1 VQADG
6 PGPAGDS
13 ISLRSLIP
21 SVYLPTF
28 LFSVG
33 QGAVIPIVPLFAG
46 ELGASVALASLT
58 VGMRGIGTMLMD
70 LPGGIL
76 ESKLGDKFV
85 MIAGTTIVGIVAVGA
100 SLSTSPF
107 QLALLMLLMGGGWS
121 FWLLARLAYVSEMVP
136 SHQRGRVLSVVGG
149 TNRIGN
155 FVGPLIGG
163 FVGHEYGLESVFY
176 VQAVLGLASVVAMSL
191 TINAANRTSRSE
203 AASIY
208 GAFASL
214 LKAHYKIFATAGF
227 AVIMLQ
233 LLRQARQ
240 VFLPLWGKSIGLDVA
255 DIGIAF
261 SISTAVDM
269 ALFYPAGHVM
279 DRWGRKWVAVPSLV
293 VLSVSVALIPLAN
306 GFGLLALVAM
316 LSGLGN
322 GIGAGIAMTLGADF
336 APDDARGE
344 FLGLWRF
351 VGDVGTAGGPLLIG
365 ALAGLASLSAA
376 SAVVAGFGLFGAVLL
391 AKLVPEPLRRGVTP
405 IPAALALDGEGE

>member
-1 VQADG
+1 
-6 PGPAGDS
+6 
-13 ISLRSLIP
+13 
-21 SVYLPTF
+21 
-28 LFSVG
+28 
-33 QGAVIPIVPLFAG
+33 
-46 ELGASVALASLT
+46 
-58 VGMRGIGTMLMD
+58 MRGIGTMVMD

-136 SHQRGRVLSVVGG
+136 AHQRGRVLSVVGG

-163 FVGHEYGLESVFY
+163 FVGHEFGLESVFY
-176 VQAVLGLASVVAMSL
+176 VQAALGLASVVAMSL
-191 TINAANRTSRSE
+191 TINPSNRTSRSE

-208 GAFASL
+208 GPFASL
-214 LKAHYKIFATAGF
+214 LKAHYKLFATAGF

-269 ALFYPAGHVM
+269 ALFYPAGTVM
-279 DRWGRKWVAVPSLV
+279 DRWGRKWVAVPSLA
-293 VLSVSVALIPLAN
+293 VLSVSVALIPLAH

-336 APDDARGE
+336 APDEARGE

-351 VGDVGTAGGPLLIG
+351 VGDLGTAGGPLMIG
-365 ALAGLASLSAA
+365 ALAAVASLSAA

-391 AKLVPEPLRRGVTP
+391 AKLVPEPLRRGVAPLPT
-405 IPAALALDGEGE
+405 ALALEGEGE